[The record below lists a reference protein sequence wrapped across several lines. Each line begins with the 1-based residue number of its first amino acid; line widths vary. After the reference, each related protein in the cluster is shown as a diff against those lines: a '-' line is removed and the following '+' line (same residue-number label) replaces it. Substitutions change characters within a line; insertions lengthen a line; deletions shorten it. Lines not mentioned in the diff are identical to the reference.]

1 MSQENVEIVR
11 AFARAWNAR
20 DMDAVRDLLHPDTI
34 MRVIEGVPEPGP
46 FVGREAVMEQ
56 FERLRGA
63 WDSDT
68 VEPISDFI
76 HAGDRVVVRVVW
88 RGVGR
93 GPEMNLEFSI
103 GYTMRKGQI
112 LYQEHIRDHA
122 EALEAVGLSEQD
134 AHADL

>member
-1 MSQENVEIVR
+1 
-11 AFARAWNAR
+11 
-20 DMDAVRDLLHPDTI
+20 
-34 MRVIEGVPEPGP
+34 
-46 FVGREAVMEQ
+46 MEQ
-56 FERLRGA
+56 FERLRGT

-68 VEPISDFI
+68 IEPISDFI

-122 EALEAVGLSEQD
+122 EALEAVGLWEQD